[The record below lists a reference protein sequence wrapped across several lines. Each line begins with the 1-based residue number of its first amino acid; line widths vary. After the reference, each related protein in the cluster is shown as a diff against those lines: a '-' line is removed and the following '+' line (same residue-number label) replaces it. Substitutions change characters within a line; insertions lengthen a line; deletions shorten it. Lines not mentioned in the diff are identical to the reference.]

1 MQTRKVIA
9 LLLALL
15 MALSLTA
22 CGRKAKEKKE
32 KAPASPT
39 PVPNEAFEVKLSKDN
54 LFDYFDYKEFRAD
67 VRDENTSEIDS
78 STISYGLQLK
88 ERYTAANEEKHR
100 DTMVL
105 RFEADGVVMA
115 GNFEVNFD
123 DLSYTG
129 LADSIERT
137 HIEETLHFWGKGDR
151 TTWWTFGNYSSS
163 YIMYLEN
170 FTVTDVSGSVWLKR
184 AEPKPENAAP

>member
-1 MQTRKVIA
+1 MQTRKAIA

-22 CGRKAKEKKE
+22 CGRKAKEKK
-32 KAPASPT
+32 AAAAASPT
-39 PVPNEAFEVKLSKDN
+39 PVPNEAFEVKLNLDN
-54 LFDYFDYKEFRAD
+54 FLDYFYYKEYRAD

-78 STISYGLQLK
+78 STISYGFQLK
-88 ERYTAANEEKHR
+88 EQYTAANEEKHK
-100 DTMVL
+100 DTMAL
-105 RFEADGVVMA
+105 HFKADGVVRE
-115 GNFEVNFD
+115 GSFDINFD
-123 DLSYTG
+123 DLSHTG

-137 HIEETLHFWGKGDR
+137 SVEETLHFWGKGDR

-170 FTVTDVSGSVWLKR
+170 FTVTDVSGSIWLKR
-184 AEPKPENAAP
+184 AEPKPETAG

>member
-1 MQTRKVIA
+1 MQTRKAIA

-32 KAPASPT
+32 AAAASPT
-39 PVPNEAFEVKLSKDN
+39 PVPNEAFEVKLNLDN
-54 LFDYFDYKEFRAD
+54 FLDYFYYKEYRAD

-78 STISYGLQLK
+78 STISYGFQLK
-88 ERYTAANEEKHR
+88 EQYTAANEEKHK
-100 DTMVL
+100 DTMAL
-105 RFEADGVVMA
+105 HFKADGVVME
-115 GNFEVNFD
+115 GSFDINFD
-123 DLSYTG
+123 DLSHTG

-137 HIEETLHFWGKGDR
+137 SVEETLHFWGKGDR

-170 FTVTDVSGSVWLKR
+170 FTVTDVSGSIWLKR
-184 AEPKPENAAP
+184 AEPKQETAG

>member
-1 MQTRKVIA
+1 MREKKTIA
-9 LLLALL
+9 LLLALA
-15 MALSLTA
+15 MIFSLAA
-22 CGRKAKEKKE
+22 CGKKQGKKE
-32 KAPASPT
+32 KEAAAAAT
-39 PVPNEAFEVKLSKDN
+39 PIPNEAFEVKLNPDN
-54 LFDYFDYKEFRAD
+54 LFDYFYYKEYRAD
-67 VRDENTSEIDS
+67 VRDENTSEINT

-88 ERYTAANEEKHR
+88 EQYTAANDEKHR

-105 RFEADGVVMA
+105 RFTADGVVMA
-115 GNFEVNFD
+115 GNFEVNYD

-137 HIEETLHFWGKGDR
+137 KVDETLHFWAKGDR

-184 AEPKPENAAP
+184 AEPKAETEG

>member
-1 MQTRKVIA
+1 MQTRKAIA

-15 MALSLTA
+15 MVLSLTA

-32 KAPASPT
+32 AAAASPT
-39 PVPNEAFEVKLSKDN
+39 PVPNEAFEVKLNLDN
-54 LFDYFDYKEFRAD
+54 FLDYFYYKEYRAD

-78 STISYGLQLK
+78 STISYGFQLK
-88 ERYTAANEEKHR
+88 EQYTAANEEKHK
-100 DTMVL
+100 DTMAL
-105 RFEADGVVMA
+105 HFKADGVVME
-115 GNFEVNFD
+115 GSFDINFD
-123 DLSYTG
+123 DLSHTG

-137 HIEETLHFWGKGDR
+137 SVEETLHFWGKGDR

-170 FTVTDVSGSVWLKR
+170 FTVTDVSGSIWLKR
-184 AEPKPENAAP
+184 AEPKPETAG

>member
-1 MQTRKVIA
+1 MQTRKAIA

-15 MALSLTA
+15 MVLSLTA
-22 CGRKAKEKKE
+22 CGRKAKEKK
-32 KAPASPT
+32 AAAAASPT
-39 PVPNEAFEVKLSKDN
+39 PVPNEAFEVKLNLDN
-54 LFDYFDYKEFRAD
+54 FLDYFYYKEYRAD

-78 STISYGLQLK
+78 STISYGFQLR
-88 ERYTAANEEKHR
+88 EQYTAANEEKHK
-100 DTMVL
+100 DTMAL
-105 RFEADGVVMA
+105 HFKADGVVME
-115 GNFEVNFD
+115 GSFDINFD
-123 DLSYTG
+123 DLSHTG

-137 HIEETLHFWGKGDR
+137 SVEETLHFWGKGDR

-184 AEPKPENAAP
+184 AEPKPATAG

>member
-1 MQTRKVIA
+1 MQTRKAIA

-15 MALSLTA
+15 MVLSLKA
-22 CGRKAKEKKE
+22 CGRKAKEKK
-32 KAPASPT
+32 AAAAASPT
-39 PVPNEAFEVKLSKDN
+39 PVPNEAFEVKLNLDN
-54 LFDYFDYKEFRAD
+54 FLDYFYYKEYRAD

-78 STISYGLQLK
+78 STISYGFQLK
-88 ERYTAANEEKHR
+88 EQYTAANEEKHK
-100 DTMVL
+100 DTMAL
-105 RFEADGVVMA
+105 HFKADGVVME
-115 GNFEVNFD
+115 GSFDINFD
-123 DLSYTG
+123 DLSHTG

-137 HIEETLHFWGKGDR
+137 SVEETLHFWGKGDR

-184 AEPKPENAAP
+184 AEPKPVTVG

>member
-1 MQTRKVIA
+1 MQTRKAIA

-22 CGRKAKEKKE
+22 CGRKAKEKK
-32 KAPASPT
+32 AAAAASPT
-39 PVPNEAFEVKLSKDN
+39 PVPNEAFEVKLNLDN
-54 LFDYFDYKEFRAD
+54 FLDYFYYKEYRAD

-78 STISYGLQLK
+78 STISYGFQLK
-88 ERYTAANEEKHR
+88 EQYTAANEEKHK
-100 DTMVL
+100 DTMAL
-105 RFEADGVVMA
+105 HFKADGVVME
-115 GNFEVNFD
+115 GSFDINFD
-123 DLSYTG
+123 DLSHTG

-137 HIEETLHFWGKGDR
+137 SVEETLHFWGKGDR

-184 AEPKPENAAP
+184 AEPKPESGG

>member
-1 MQTRKVIA
+1 MQTRKAIA

-32 KAPASPT
+32 AAAASPT
-39 PVPNEAFEVKLSKDN
+39 PVPNEAFEVKLNLDN
-54 LFDYFDYKEFRAD
+54 FLDYFYYKEYRAD

-78 STISYGLQLK
+78 STISYGFQLK
-88 ERYTAANEEKHR
+88 EQYTAANEEKHK
-100 DTMVL
+100 DTMAL
-105 RFEADGVVMA
+105 HFKADGVVME
-115 GNFEVNFD
+115 GSFDINFD
-123 DLSYTG
+123 DLSHTG

-137 HIEETLHFWGKGDR
+137 SVEETLHFWGKGDR
-151 TTWWTFGNYSSS
+151 TTWWTYGNYSSS

-170 FTVTDVSGSVWLKR
+170 FTVTDVSGSIWLKR
-184 AEPKPENAAP
+184 AEPKPETAG

>member
-1 MQTRKVIA
+1 MQTRKAIA

-15 MALSLTA
+15 MVLSLTA

-32 KAPASPT
+32 AAAASPT
-39 PVPNEAFEVKLSKDN
+39 PVPNEAFEVKLNLDN
-54 LFDYFDYKEFRAD
+54 FLDYFYYKEYRAD

-78 STISYGLQLK
+78 STISYGFQLR
-88 ERYTAANEEKHR
+88 EQYTAANEEKHK
-100 DTMVL
+100 DTMAL
-105 RFEADGVVMA
+105 HFKADGVVME
-115 GNFEVNFD
+115 GSFDINFD
-123 DLSYTG
+123 DLSHTG

-137 HIEETLHFWGKGDR
+137 SVEETLHFWGKGDR

-170 FTVTDVSGSVWLKR
+170 FTVTDVSGSIWLKR
-184 AEPKPENAAP
+184 AEPKPETAG

>member
-1 MQTRKVIA
+1 MKRILA
-9 LLLALL
+9 LLLALCML
-15 MALSLTA
+15 FTLTA
-22 CGRKAKEKKE
+22 CGKKKKKE
-32 KAPASPT
+32 KAETAAPAVVT
-39 PVPNEAFEVKLSKDN
+39 PVPNDPFEVKLTLAN
-54 LFDYFDYKEFRAD
+54 FHDYFEFKEYRAD

-78 STISYGLQLK
+78 STVAYGYQLK
-88 ERYTAANEEKHR
+88 EQYTAANEEKHR

-105 RFEADGVVMA
+105 RFKADGVVMA

-123 DLSYTG
+123 DLSHTG

-137 HIEETLHFWGKGDR
+137 SVEETLHFWGNGDR
-151 TTWWTFGNYSSS
+151 TTTWAFGNYSSS

-184 AEPKPENAAP
+184 AEPKPVTAG

>member
-1 MQTRKVIA
+1 MQTRKAIA

-22 CGRKAKEKKE
+22 CGRKAKEKK
-32 KAPASPT
+32 AAAAASPT
-39 PVPNEAFEVKLSKDN
+39 PVPNEAFEVKLNLDN
-54 LFDYFDYKEFRAD
+54 FLDYFYYKEYRAD

-78 STISYGLQLK
+78 STISYGFQLK
-88 ERYTAANEEKHR
+88 EQYTAANEEKHK
-100 DTMVL
+100 DTMAL
-105 RFEADGVVMA
+105 HFKADGVVME
-115 GNFEVNFD
+115 GSFDINFD
-123 DLSYTG
+123 DLSHTG

-137 HIEETLHFWGKGDR
+137 SVEETLHFWGKGDR

-170 FTVTDVSGSVWLKR
+170 FTVTDVSGSIWLKR
-184 AEPKPENAAP
+184 AEPKPETAG

>member
-1 MQTRKVIA
+1 MQRRKAIA
-9 LLLALL
+9 LLLALI

-22 CGRKAKEKKE
+22 CGRKGKEKKE
-32 KAPASPT
+32 AAASGPT
-39 PVPNEAFEVKLSKDN
+39 PIPNEAFEVKLYMDN
-54 LFDYFDYKEFRAD
+54 FLDYFYYKEYRAD

-78 STISYGLQLK
+78 STIAYGFQLR
-88 ERYTAANEEKHR
+88 EQYTAANEEKHK

-105 RFEADGVVMA
+105 RFKADGVVMA
-115 GNFEVNFD
+115 GNFEIDFN
-123 DLSYTG
+123 DLSHTG

-137 HIEETLHFWGKGDR
+137 QIEETLHFWGKGDR
-151 TTWWTFGNYSSS
+151 TTTWAFGNYSSS

-184 AEPKPENAAP
+184 AEPKPETAG